1 MVRTCRSGG
10 LARRGRCSGGQAQ
23 RGRGD
28 VGPVVWLG
36 VAAPRTGGDG
46 GVAAPRT
53 RTRSGGF
60 FIFLINY

>member
-36 VAAPRTGGDG
+36 VAAACDEVIR
-46 GVAAPRT
+46 
-53 RTRSGGF
+53 
-60 FIFLINY
+60 L

>member
-36 VAAPRTGGDG
+36 VDAPRTQRLRRHGRAH
-46 GVAAPRT
+46 AAVV
-53 RTRSGGF
+53 F
-60 FIFLINY
+60 FLFF